1 MKTYILILLLAIFAP
16 LALADEKPN
25 CDIPGNFSAE
35 TLAAMKKAC
44 EQTITTP
51 PPVKDATQW
60 GQMAQEFAKALGIA
74 AHEIGVSVNEFVAS
88 PAGYITVGVVL
99 WKTIGGSIAKYGL
112 VLCIWLL
119 GTGLIRSMWTSTFID
134 REYKNI
140 FGTLRT
146 KRTRVYYKWDD
157 ASDTQ
162 VFCIALVLLGMAAFS
177 AITLA
182 NM

>member
-1 MKTYILILLLAIFAP
+1 MKFYIIALLIAIFAP
-16 LALADEKPN
+16 LALADQKPT
-25 CDIPGNFSAE
+25 CDIPGNFAPE

-44 EQTITTP
+44 EQTTAVV

-112 VLCIWLL
+112 VFCIWLL
-119 GTGLIRSMWTSTFID
+119 GTCLIRGMWTERYVD

-146 KRTRVYYKWDD
+146 KRTRVYFSWSD
-157 ASDTQ
+157 AEDTQ
-162 VFCIALVLLGMAAFS
+162 VFCCALVLVGMAVFT
-177 AITLA
+177 AITLC

>member
-1 MKTYILILLLAIFAP
+1 MKFYLIALLIAIFAP
-16 LALADEKPN
+16 LALADETPN
-25 CDIPGNFSAE
+25 CNIPGNFSPE

-44 EQTITTP
+44 EQTLVTP

-112 VLCIWLL
+112 VACIWLL
-119 GTGLIRSMWTSTFID
+119 GTCLIRGMWTQRYID
-134 REYKNI
+134 CEYKNI

-146 KRTRVYYKWDD
+146 KRTRVYYSWGD
-157 ASDTQ
+157 AEDTQ
-162 VFCIALVLLGMAAFS
+162 VFCCALVLLGMAAFS
-177 AITLA
+177 AIALC

>member
-1 MKTYILILLLAIFAP
+1 MKLFLIAVLIAIFAP
-16 LALADEKPN
+16 LALADEAPK
-25 CDIPGNFSAE
+25 CDIPGNFAPE

-44 EQTITTP
+44 EQTIATP
-51 PPVKDATQW
+51 PQIKDATQW

-99 WKTIGGSIAKYGL
+99 WKTVGGSIAKYGL
-112 VLCIWLL
+112 VFCIWLL
-119 GTGLIRSMWTSTFID
+119 GTCLIRGMWTVRHVD

-140 FGTLRT
+140 FGSLRT
-146 KRTRVYYKWDD
+146 KRTRVYNSWSD
-157 ASDTQ
+157 AEDSQ
-162 VFCIALVLLGMAAFS
+162 VFCCALVLLGMAIFT
-177 AITLA
+177 AIALC